1 MKFEL
6 LAAALQRHLGRLVT
20 ATITAPLFV
29 AKDRVLRNF
38 CSDHRVTLRCGR
50 RGTIFTF
57 SFPSVGLPVANSAS
71 GEWRDASVRRLV
83 GAAAEAL
90 DFGHRRLERLRLD
103 RDLEGAEEMM
113 DLLAGL
119 AARMRIED
127 A

>member
-1 MKFEL
+1 M
-6 LAAALQRHLGRLVT
+6 
-20 ATITAPLFV
+20 LF
-29 AKDRVLRNF
+29 R
-38 CSDHRVTLRCGR
+38 S
-50 RGTIFTF
+50 TIFTF

>member
-1 MKFEL
+1 M
-6 LAAALQRHLGRLVT
+6 
-20 ATITAPLFV
+20 
-29 AKDRVLRNF
+29 
-38 CSDHRVTLRCGR
+38 
-50 RGTIFTF
+50 
-57 SFPSVGLPVANSAS
+57 
-71 GEWRDASVRRLV
+71 RRLV